1 MTPGEIDQFNMNG
14 RNALT
19 TLALGGDQLEKYAA
33 SFEARGGASVIGDA
47 ALEIVYLSN
56 DFQTWLTPER
66 QATIAKYRT
75 DI

>member
-1 MTPGEIDQFNMNG
+1 MTPEEIEQFNMNG

-47 ALEIVYLSN
+47 ALEIVYLWN
-56 DFQTWLTPER
+56 DLEVWLTPAR
-66 QATIAKYRT
+66 QATIAKFRT